1 MRREVIKLIFFFPFT
16 CSMNIKIKVLLSL
29 PVGCGGAVVQ
39 RRCARV
45 PAPWVQTG
53 AALPCWEARP
63 GLAAVSRMDPAWLE
77 TVPLVLELWGIPRTS
92 ERGWDHQELDQ
103 DDAGAHLGAAWGP
116 SGAVQGTSGTGAQLG
131 AAGGRLCSIGR
142 EARSGCKE
150 VAALLSC
157 WRQGLGGSGR
167 GPPWPPLPP
176 PQPHHFSSRC
186 SPKDSNHCLI

>member
-1 MRREVIKLIFFFPFT
+1 
-16 CSMNIKIKVLLSL
+16 MNIKIKVLLSL

-39 RRCARV
+39 RRCAHV

-77 TVPLVLELWGIPRTS
+77 TGPLVLELCGIPRTS

-103 DDAGAHLGAAWGP
+103 DDAGAHLGAARDT
-116 SGAVQGTSGTGAQLG
+116 SGAGAQLG

-150 VAALLSC
+150 VAAPLSC
-157 WRQGLGGSGR
+157 WRQGLVGVR
-167 GPPWPPLPP
+167 KRPPVAPPSSPSAPSLLLPLQ
-176 PQPHHFSSRC
+176 PQGLESLPNLE
-186 SPKDSNHCLI
+186 K